1 MSNSVTLVNYLGNK
15 SITIVLLIVLIFKDK
30 AKASIIRQIFDI
42 VIVIEII
49 SKRIEFNKRK

>member
-30 AKASIIRQIFDI
+30 AKVPIIRQIFGI